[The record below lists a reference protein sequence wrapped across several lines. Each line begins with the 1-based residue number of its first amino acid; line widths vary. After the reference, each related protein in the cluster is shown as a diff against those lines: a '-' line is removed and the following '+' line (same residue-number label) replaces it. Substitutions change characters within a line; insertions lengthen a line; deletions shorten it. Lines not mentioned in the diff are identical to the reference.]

1 MKLAIFAHCT
11 IDEISRNNNM
21 VETAGGPACYCGLTA
36 KNMKFDVEL
45 NTKVGPDFTFMS
57 DLETKGIFLSKN
69 SISSNPTT
77 RFLLKISG
85 TDRELYLKTM
95 CDQIEFRKTD
105 ADGVIISPVFNEVSE
120 ETFDQ
125 VKDSVDFILLDPQGY
140 LRRVGND
147 NRVYLEKTLLD
158 LSKISAIKTDPEE
171 AFCLTG
177 LQDKEAMIALQ
188 KKGVSHVLYTNKQD
202 IAMLTKDRLYHLQI
216 PGMQIADT
224 TGVGDI
230 FCAAFACAHLKERDA
245 LWAICF
251 AVGAAQ
257 ASLESRGIGL
267 SKVPDAG
274 DIERNAAYLYNLVK
288 FSQV

>member
-1 MKLAIFAHCT
+1 
-11 IDEISRNNNM
+11 
-21 VETAGGPACYCGLTA
+21 
-36 KNMKFDVEL
+36 
-45 NTKVGPDFTFMS
+45 
-57 DLETKGIFLSKN
+57 
-69 SISSNPTT
+69 
-77 RFLLKISG
+77 
-85 TDRELYLKTM
+85 M

-105 ADGVIISPVFNEVSE
+105 ADGIIVSPVFNEIPE

-171 AFCLTG
+171 AFYLTG

-216 PGMQIADT
+216 PGMQIVDT

-230 FCAAFACAHLKERDA
+230 FCAAFACAHLKESDA

-267 SKVPDAG
+267 SKVPHAG